1 MIANVALSNTFN
13 EFRTTTN
20 EVIGEVNKLTD
31 GTAVLSIDSITA
43 NTFVGVVTD
52 LDVAGDTG
60 NTIITLGSEVL
71 TIAGGTGLSSSVSG
85 NTVTVNLDNTT
96 VAANTYGSASQVPV
110 ITVDAQ
116 GRISNAYSVSV
127 AGVSDYDYYAANS
140 TFVIL
145 TADGGSYS
153 ASLGQDIGT
162 SANVTFNKVTVSN
175 APSSNSDL
183 ANKAYVDEVAQG
195 LKAAPAVEVATT
207 ANLTATYDNGTAG
220 VGSTL
225 TATSNG
231 AFPTIDGVTVSSTAT
246 GQNGILVKNQSTA
259 AQNGRYNLT
268 QVGDG
273 STPWILTR
281 CGVCDEASEIP
292 GSYVFVKA
300 GTTQASTGWVA
311 YVVDPATYTVGT
323 DSITYF
329 QFSGVGTYTAGAG
342 LTLNGTEFSL
352 TTDTSNATNITS
364 GTLAV
369 ARGGTGAT
377 SLAANNVILG
387 NGTSEVQVVSPGTS
401 SNVLTSNGTTWVS
414 APGAG
419 VVQAVASGT
428 LANGDKVVINADGT
442 VSVVSS
448 VQAGAAS
455 VFTSLTRDVNS
466 NSVGYDQTNDK
477 VVVAYIG
484 SSFYLYAVVGTV
496 TAGAITFGT
505 PVVISSTDSG
515 FSISQLVF
523 NSTGSKVVIQWVVNE
538 EGKAVVGTVS
548 GTSISFGD
556 TATWGGIGVE
566 DRSSSVISTYDS
578 SADRVITFFTTLSGL
593 GRCVVG
599 TVSGTSISYGSPVSF
614 QVGMGVGRNYSC
626 AFDSTNNKVV
636 VAYRDNSNSSFGTAK
651 VGTVSGTSISFGT
664 AVVFN
669 NAVSNPSSMAFDSV
683 NSKIVISYHSGN
695 TSPSPMNAIVG
706 TVSGTSISFG
716 TPAFVVN
723 SQTGDEDV
731 ATVFDTVNSVI
742 RVLTTNSSGALGVA
756 TGTVSGTSISF
767 GAITLLGA
775 GSSYGLQSV
784 YDPDTAQV
792 IVMSRGDSN
801 NGIVFPVSF
810 TPNLTAEN
818 FIGISNAAYA
828 NGATAT
834 IQTVGSVDDA
844 QSGLTAG
851 QAYYVQTDGTLSTT
865 PGTPNVFAGTAIS
878 DTKLVIA
885 TIPNIASANGASTIV
900 ARDAA
905 GNFSA
910 NTITVTDLNSTSDRR
925 LKTNVKV
932 IVDAISVINNLDG
945 VTFDWI
951 KGGSSY
957 GFIAQD
963 VEKVLE
969 HAVHTDSEGIK
980 SVNYSAVIPYLVESI
995 KVLEAR
1001 IQDLEK
1007 TK

>member
-175 APSSNSDL
+175 APLSNSDL

-231 AFPTIDGVTVSSTAT
+231 AFPTIDDITVSSTT
-246 GQNGILVKNQSTA
+246 PGQNGILVKNQSTA

-281 CGVCDEASEIP
+281 CGVCDQASEIP

-329 QFSGVGTYTAGAG
+329 QFSGAGTYTAGTG
-342 LTLNGTEFSL
+342 LSLNGTQFDLANTAVTVGSYGSANTVATFTVDAQGRL
-352 TTDTSNATNITS
+352 TLANNVSIAIDSGAVSGLATSATTDTTNASNITS
-364 GTLAV
+364 GTLLNT
-369 ARGGTGAT
+369 RT
-377 SLAANNVILG
+377 SA
-387 NGTSEVQVVSPGTS
+387 
-401 SNVLTSNGTTWVS
+401 
-414 APGAG
+414 
-419 VVQAVASGT
+419 
-428 LANGDKVVINADGT
+428 
-442 VSVVSS
+442 
-448 VQAGAAS
+448 
-455 VFTSLTRDVNS
+455 
-466 NSVGYDQTNDK
+466 
-477 VVVAYIG
+477 
-484 SSFYLYAVVGTV
+484 
-496 TAGAITFGT
+496 
-505 PVVISSTDSG
+505 
-515 FSISQLVF
+515 
-523 NSTGSKVVIQWVVNE
+523 
-538 EGKAVVGTVS
+538 
-548 GTSISFGD
+548 
-556 TATWGGIGVE
+556 
-566 DRSSSVISTYDS
+566 
-578 SADRVITFFTTLSGL
+578 
-593 GRCVVG
+593 
-599 TVSGTSISYGSPVSF
+599 
-614 QVGMGVGRNYSC
+614 
-626 AFDSTNNKVV
+626 
-636 VAYRDNSNSSFGTAK
+636 
-651 VGTVSGTSISFGT
+651 
-664 AVVFN
+664 
-669 NAVSNPSSMAFDSV
+669 
-683 NSKIVISYHSGN
+683 
-695 TSPSPMNAIVG
+695 
-706 TVSGTSISFG
+706 
-716 TPAFVVN
+716 
-723 SQTGDEDV
+723 
-731 ATVFDTVNSVI
+731 
-742 RVLTTNSSGALGVA
+742 
-756 TGTVSGTSISF
+756 
-767 GAITLLGA
+767 
-775 GSSYGLQSV
+775 
-784 YDPDTAQV
+784 
-792 IVMSRGDSN
+792 
-801 NGIVFPVSF
+801 
-810 TPNLTAEN
+810 
-818 FIGISNAAYA
+818 
-828 NGATAT
+828 
-834 IQTVGSVDDA
+834 
-844 QSGLTAG
+844 
-851 QAYYVQTDGTLSTT
+851 
-865 PGTPNVFAGTAIS
+865 
-878 DTKLVIA
+878 
-885 TIPNIASANGASTIV
+885 ASANGDSTIV